1 MGKKTGRN
9 RAFWDSARINNL
21 TYKQY
26 YDRLV
31 ELSCLMFD
39 WQGLPASLLPSVR
52 YCLGICITRQ

>member
-9 RAFWDSARINNL
+9 RSFWDSARINNL

-31 ELSCLMFD
+31 ELSCVMFD
-39 WQGLPASLLPSVR
+39 WQGLPDTVFSIVLTEHR
-52 YCLGICITRQ
+52 YW